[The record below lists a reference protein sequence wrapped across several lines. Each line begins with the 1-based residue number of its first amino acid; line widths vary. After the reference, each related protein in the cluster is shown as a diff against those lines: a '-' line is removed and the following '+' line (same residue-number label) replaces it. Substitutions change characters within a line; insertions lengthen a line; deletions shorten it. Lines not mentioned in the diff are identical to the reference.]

1 MESATQASL
10 PFSALLLDTNVWL
23 DYYLATRA
31 GHQTACALIER
42 ACASDVELLYTVG
55 GSKDLYY
62 LVALYFKR
70 AARAAATKD
79 ATGSGELSPEQ
90 GQAAA
95 RAAWACVDHLD
106 EIATAVG
113 CDQSDIWMARK
124 QRKLHPDYE
133 DDLVIAATLH
143 ARGACLVTSDAQLI
157 AHAPVAALSPA
168 DALAYLEC
176 GTEV

>member
-31 GHQTACALIER
+31 GHQTARTLIER

-70 AARAAATKD
+70 AARAAGAE
-79 ATGSGELSPEQ
+79 GSGELSPEQ
-90 GQAAA
+90 AQAAA
-95 RAAWACVDHLD
+95 QAAWTCVDHLD

-113 CDQSDIWMARK
+113 CDQSDVWMARK
-124 QRKLHPDYE
+124 QRKLHLDYE
-133 DDLVIAATLH
+133 DDLVIAATLRAH
-143 ARGACLVTSDAQLI
+143 GACLVTSDAQLI
-157 AHAPVAALSPA
+157 AHAPVAALSPV

>member
-1 MESATQASL
+1 MESTTQASP
-10 PFSALLLDTNVWL
+10 PFNALLLDTNVWL
-23 DYYLATRA
+23 DYYLAARA
-31 GHQTACALIER
+31 GHQMACTLIEH

-70 AARAAATKD
+70 TARAAGAK
-79 ATGSGELSPEQ
+79 GSGELSPEQ
-90 GQAAA
+90 AQAAA
-95 RAAWACVDHLD
+95 QAAWACVDHLD

-124 QRKLHPDYE
+124 QRGLHPDYE
-133 DDLVIAATLH
+133 DDLVIAAALRAH
-143 ARGACLVTSDAQLI
+143 GACLVTSDVRLI

-176 GTEV
+176 DTEV

>member
-1 MESATQASL
+1 MESTTPAAP

-31 GHQTACALIER
+31 EHQTACDLIER
-42 ACASDVELLYTVG
+42 ACACDVELLYTVG

-70 AARAAATKD
+70 AARAAD
-79 ATGSGELSPEQ
+79 AEGSGELSSEQ
-90 GQAAA
+90 AQAAVQT
-95 RAAWACVDHLD
+95 AWACVDHLD

-133 DDLVIAATLH
+133 DDLVIAAALR
-143 ARGACLVTSDAQLI
+143 AQGACLVTSDAQLV